1 MKLEI
6 INRRKARKY
15 TNLWKLQ
22 DTLKKPM
29 GQRRNYKGNYKIETS
44 GSENN
49 ISKFMDSMK
58 AIPISSYI

>member
-22 DTLKKPM
+22 DTLRKPM
-29 GQRRNYKGNYKIETS
+29 CQRRNYKGNCKILRD
-44 GSENN
+44 
-49 ISKFMDSMK
+49 KRK
-58 AIPISSYI
+58 QKQYIKTYGFHESNTYQ